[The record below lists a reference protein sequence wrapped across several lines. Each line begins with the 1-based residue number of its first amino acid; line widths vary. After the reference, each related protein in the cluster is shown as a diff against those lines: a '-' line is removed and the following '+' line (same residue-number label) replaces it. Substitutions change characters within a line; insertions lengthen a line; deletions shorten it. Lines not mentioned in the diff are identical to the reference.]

1 MNVPPN
7 PYASAA
13 RPASSPWKTFSSW
26 LWAFIPLLSVGTLG
40 WVPAVHAWARLR
52 GRAQLRWMV
61 GLSTITVVEFVA
73 ISMDPT
79 VDSASAAP
87 TIATVLTIAL
97 IPTTLALGSIYSFR
111 MRRRVFGQVAPGI
124 RQATTDPR
132 SMAAVARVEYAR
144 SRRLEARAL
153 VDKDP
158 AMARELGIGRPDVPG
173 RDYDDGG
180 LVDLNHASVDA
191 MVGHLDLTRQQAEEI
206 ATIRMQ
212 VQGFSSLD
220 ELGTYSS
227 LPAGVIDLLRERATF
242 VRY

>member
-124 RQATTDPR
+124 RQ
-132 SMAAVARVEYAR
+132 
-144 SRRLEARAL
+144 
-153 VDKDP
+153 
-158 AMARELGIGRPDVPG
+158 
-173 RDYDDGG
+173 
-180 LVDLNHASVDA
+180 
-191 MVGHLDLTRQQAEEI
+191 GHD
-206 ATIRMQ
+206 
-212 VQGFSSLD
+212 
-220 ELGTYSS
+220 
-227 LPAGVIDLLRERATF
+227 
-242 VRY
+242 